1 MWLLTLAESSAVS
14 PTTKKRGVTGRIS
27 SGLAATIST
36 VPSPTRVS
44 PVRPTPRIT
53 QVVRLSGSFTWT
65 EALPAASVVTFA
77 FQ

>member
-1 MWLLTLAESSAVS
+1 VLLLTLAASSAVS

-27 SGLAATIST
+27 SGLVATTST

-44 PVRPTPRIT
+44 PVRATPRIT
-53 QVVRLSGSFTWT
+53 QVVRLSGRAISTV
-65 EALPAASVVTFA
+65 ALPPASVVTTA